1 LSFDAP
7 QDRAAHSMRRDTE
20 MLRPTPFGL
29 GPMALSA
36 CVATTAALG
45 LAVSPAPS
53 EAQRLPMA
61 TPESVGMSSERLARL
76 DAAMQRYIDG
86 DMVGGT
92 VTLVARD
99 GKVVHLEAQGQRYVE
114 AGEPMG
120 TDAIFVIMS
129 MTKPIVSTALM
140 LLWEEGYFLL
150 DDPIAKYLPEYGESQ
165 VIVESEGGTARVPAA
180 RPITFRHV
188 LTHTAGVDPRREDLT
203 EAEQALLSR
212 RGTLEETLVARASLP
227 LEFHPGERWDYGSS
241 TDYVALL
248 VERIS
253 GQRLDLFLQ
262 ERIFDPLGMV
272 DTHYNVPASKVDRVA
287 AVYSPTGPGSTIELF
302 RAPEPREPTRYF
314 GGVAGLS
321 STASDYFRFAQM
333 ILNGGEL
340 DGVRLLSPSTVNLM
354 ITNHTGDEPI
364 YIRGRDAYGFGL
376 GFSMLTDPSS
386 SREGLTPG
394 SFGWGG
400 AWGTVFW
407 IDPVERTVMIL
418 LTQISSYSHFNI
430 RQDFPNLVMQAITES
445 YYSGPQ
451 AIRGYQ
457 PIERD

>member
-1 LSFDAP
+1 
-7 QDRAAHSMRRDTE
+7 
-20 MLRPTPFGL
+20 
-29 GPMALSA
+29 MA
-36 CVATTAALG
+36 VALALAAL
-45 LAVSPAPS
+45 VSPAPS

-61 TPESVGMSSERLARL
+61 TPESVGMSSERLDRL
-76 DAAMQRYIDG
+76 DAALQRYIDG
-86 DMVGGT
+86 DMVAGT
-92 VTLVARD
+92 VALVARD
-99 GKVVHLEAQGQRYVE
+99 GKVVHLKAQGHRYLE
-114 AGEPMG
+114 GNEPMG

-140 LLWEEGYFLL
+140 MLWEEGYFLL
-150 DDPIAKYLPEYGESQ
+150 DDPISRYLPEYGEKD
-165 VIVESEGGTARVPAA
+165 VVVESEGGATRVPAA

-188 LTHTAGVDPRREDLT
+188 LTHTAGLDPSRDDLT
-203 EAEQALLSR
+203 DAERELLAR
-212 RGTLEETLVARASLP
+212 RATLEETLVARALLP
-227 LEFHPGERWDYGSS
+227 LEFHPGDRWDYGSS

-253 GQRLDLFLQ
+253 GQRLDRFLQ

-272 DTHYNVPASKVDRVA
+272 DTHYNVPASKVGRVA
-287 AVYSPTGPGSTIELF
+287 AVYSPTGPGNTVEL
-302 RAPEPREPTRYF
+302 RRPPEPLEATSYF

-321 STASDYFRFAQM
+321 STAADYFRFAQM
-333 ILNGGEL
+333 ILDGGEL

-354 ITNHTGDEPI
+354 ISNHTGDQPI

-376 GFSMLTDPSS
+376 GFSMLTDPAS

-394 SFGWGG
+394 AFGWGG

-407 IDPVERTVMIL
+407 VDPVEQTVMIF

-445 YYSGPQ
+445 YHAGPQ
-451 AIRGYQ
+451 GIRGYD
-457 PIERD
+457 PIERN